1 MPKKQCLWNRIL
13 QLLFDRFAEFK
24 ISFQKLKPHIVTY
37 HDYKHCHNEK
47 FWSDFQNCASEKNL
61 KSFNETTSY
70 IFNKHAR
77 IKGMMERSKLRNRF
91 LKAKSITHRKNFH
104 GQWNYS
110 KRLIRSTKNHLF
122 KIQTSAKLI
131 IIDLSGKQ

>member
-1 MPKKQCLWNRIL
+1 MKS
-13 QLLFDRFAEFK
+13 FDQNFK
-24 ISFQKLKPHIVTY
+24 AVLRK
-37 HDYKHCHNEK
+37 
-47 FWSDFQNCASEKNL
+47 KNL
-61 KSFNETTSY
+61 KSFNENTSY
-70 IFNKHAR
+70 IFKKHAR
-77 IKGMMERSKLRNRF
+77 IKGAMERSKLRNRF